1 MLVWVE
7 EVGAIARERV
17 LVLPWG
23 VRQRISVGEVAQGSD
38 MEDDIVTTL

>member
-1 MLVWVE
+1 M
-7 EVGAIARERV
+7 

-38 MEDDIVTTL
+38 MDDVHSMVTVL